1 MRSRY
6 SRLSLV
12 DQSALSI
19 ERSDTPAHLAGLCIL
34 RSEPLLDATG
44 ILDLEM
50 IKRRLNRRL
59 VRVPALR
66 KVVQATPPLGGAPL
80 WIDDPRFSLD
90 RHIRTAQLAPPGD
103 QATLFRTVELV
114 LRQLLDRSRPLWEL
128 WFFTG
133 LDDGHVGLLVKIHHA
148 LADGGAAV
156 ALVMSLLDLAPDTP
170 DPPASDWVPTPM
182 PSPRAL
188 FCDTAGSRLLSLRET
203 LAHPKQIARRVGVAL
218 TDSGRFLRRW
228 NAAPRMSLNSIPEE
242 NRLICALPLDLEAAR
257 TVAHAHHA
265 KINDVV
271 LTVVS
276 GGARE
281 LLRTRG
287 EPTAGMELTALVPA
301 TLRAEQAAGQ
311 LGNAVGMYLIQLPV
325 GEPTALGRLLRIAAL
340 TQAARTEQHPRYLS
354 DLLGIGAAIGVAR
367 PFLARQRMANIF
379 VTDVP
384 GPPAPCYF
392 LGARIEE
399 AMPLIGPAGNV
410 TLMFAALSYG
420 QRLTIL
426 LTASAAAYPDIDV
439 LVTGMRRSWEDLIG
453 RPAMMATPAFSAQEE
468 IELTS
473 P

>member
-1 MRSRY
+1 MRNRY
-6 SRLSLV
+6 TRLSLV
-12 DQSALSI
+12 DQSALRI
-19 ERSDTPAHLAGLCIL
+19 ERSDTPAHIAGLCIV
-34 RSEPLLDATG
+34 RGEPLLDVAG
-44 ILDLEM
+44 VLDLEM
-50 IKRRLNRRL
+50 IKRRLDCRL

-66 KVVQATPPLGGAPL
+66 KVIQAAPPLGGAPL
-80 WIDDPRFSLD
+80 WIDDPHFAID
-90 RHIRTAQLAPPGD
+90 RHILTARLASPGD

-133 LDDGHVGLLVKIHHA
+133 LEDGHVGLLVKIHHA

-156 ALVMSLLDLAPDTP
+156 ALVMSLLDLAPDAP
-170 DPPASDWVPTPM
+170 DPPASNWVPAPV

-188 FCDTAGSRLLSLRET
+188 ICDTAGSRLLSLRST
-203 LAHPKQIARRVGVAL
+203 LAHPVQVAHGVGAAL

-228 NAAPRMSLNSIPEE
+228 NAAPRTSLNSIPGEK
-242 NRLICALPLDLEAAR
+242 RLIRALSLDLEVAR
-257 TVAHAHHA
+257 TVAHTHRA
-265 KINDVV
+265 KINDAV

-281 LLRTRG
+281 LLIARG
-287 EPTAGMELTALVPA
+287 EPVAAMVLTALVPA
-301 TLRAEQAAGQ
+301 TLREEQAAGQ

-340 TQAARTEQHPRYLS
+340 TQAARAEQHPRYLS

-384 GPPAPCYF
+384 GPPVPCYF

-399 AMPLIGPAGNV
+399 VMPLIGPAGNV

-439 LVTGMRRSWEDLIG
+439 LVAGMRRSWEDLTG
-453 RPAMMATPAFSAQEE
+453 RPSTMATPAFLGQEE
-468 IELTS
+468 IGVTS

>member
-19 ERSDTPAHLAGLCIL
+19 ERSDTPAHLAGLCIIKG
-34 RSEPLLDATG
+34 EPLLDATG
-44 ILDLEM
+44 ALDLEM
-50 IKRRLNRRL
+50 IKRRLDCRL

-66 KVVQATPPLGGAPL
+66 KVVQAAPPLGGAAL
-80 WIDDPRFSLD
+80 WIDDPHFSID
-90 RHIRTAQLAPPGD
+90 RHLLSVRLAPPGD
-103 QATLFRTVELV
+103 QATLFRTVEFV

-133 LDDGHVGLLVKIHHA
+133 LEDGHVALLVKIHHA

-156 ALVMSLLDLAPDTP
+156 ALIMSLLDLAPDAP
-170 DPPASDWVPTPM
+170 DPPAGKWVPAPV

-188 FCDTAGSRLLSLRET
+188 FCDTAGSRLLSLRST
-203 LAHPKQIARRVGVAL
+203 LAHPVQVAHGVGAAL
-218 TDSGRFLRRW
+218 TDSVRFLRRW
-228 NAAPRMSLNSIPEE
+228 NAAPRTSLNSIPGEK
-242 NRLICALPLDLEAAR
+242 RLICALPLDLVAAR
-257 TVAHAHHA
+257 AVAHAHRA

-281 LLRTRG
+281 LLCARG

-311 LGNAVGMYLIQLPV
+311 LGNAVGMYFVPLPV
-325 GEPTALGRLLRIAAL
+325 GEPTALGRLLRIAAV
-340 TQAARTEQHPRYLS
+340 TQAARSEQHPRYLS

-384 GPPAPCYF
+384 GPPMPCYF

-420 QRLTIL
+420 ERLTIL
-426 LTASAAAYPDIDV
+426 VTASAAAYPDIDV
-439 LVTGMRRSWEDLIG
+439 LMAGMRRSWEDLSG
-453 RPAMMATPAFSAQEE
+453 RPATMAAPAFAGQEE
-468 IELTS
+468 IEVTS